1 MSCPNN
7 EVAMG
12 VKSLELNTHLKIGGV
27 GKGNP
32 HISLGFQKGGEK
44 PFYSAAD
51 LKASRLGIHKG
62 IRAHQE

>member
-1 MSCPNN
+1 
-7 EVAMG
+7 MG
-12 VKSLELNTHLKIGGV
+12 VKSFQLNAHLKIGRV

-51 LKASRLGIHKG
+51 LKGSRLGIQKG
-62 IRAHQE
+62 NGTNKEQERNDQ